1 MQHLMGFK
9 GYLREIL
16 RVYDVSP
23 KETLKSHLRY
33 ILCNALNCKGKVKGN
48 LTRKLHLRC
57 FMQPGPGP
65 EYISTNLDWII
76 AINNSLKRRL

>member
-23 KETLKSHLRY
+23 QETLKWHFRD
-33 ILCNALNCKGKVKGN
+33 ILCNARKCKGNV
-48 LTRKLHLRC
+48 RAILR
-57 FMQPGPGP
+57 
-65 EYISTNLDWII
+65 ENYT
-76 AINNSLKRRL
+76 

>member
-23 KETLKSHLRY
+23 KETLKCHLIVR
-33 ILCNALNCKGKVKGN
+33 A
-48 LTRKLHLRC
+48 T
-57 FMQPGPGP
+57 
-65 EYISTNLDWII
+65 
-76 AINNSLKRRL
+76 